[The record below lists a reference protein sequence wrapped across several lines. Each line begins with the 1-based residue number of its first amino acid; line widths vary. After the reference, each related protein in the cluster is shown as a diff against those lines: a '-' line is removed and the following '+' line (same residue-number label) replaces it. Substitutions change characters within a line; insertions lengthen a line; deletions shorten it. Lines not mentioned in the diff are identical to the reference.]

1 MVKGNRKGRN
11 SIATASI
18 REGPITSRG
27 FFVFPS
33 DNVDFYDTTN
43 QSLVLIF
50 LHDTKKE
57 GK

>member
-43 QSLVLIF
+43 QSFVLIF